1 MSAADSQVRRK
12 LCHLREFQFSA
23 LSQRP
28 LRLSGSIS
36 HTKNHRRDAQI
47 AEFTQSGV
55 QRTTHQQGE
64 SHRNQNRSLP
74 KLKTVRVEVPNTG
87 CLEQDCRNKERHRGS
102 QNVHTA

>member
-36 HTKNHRRDAQI
+36 HTKTTAETQRFQSLRR
-47 AEFTQSGV
+47 AEF
-55 QRTTHQQGE
+55 
-64 SHRNQNRSLP
+64 N
-74 KLKTVRVEVPNTG
+74 
-87 CLEQDCRNKERHRGS
+87 
-102 QNVHTA
+102 